1 MSNKLSYADFIRPMI
16 PIPTGQ
22 RPKGSLRSEVH
33 CILFDVYGTLFISE
47 SGDIGLAR
55 NRSRKMENLAALFEK
70 YSIGRPVG
78 AVLDSFF
85 TLIRST
91 HETMK
96 QEGVDYPEIEVDKI
110 WMQVLGTRD
119 TDSIRAFA
127 VEFEFLVNPVYP
139 MPHVDA
145 LLTAC
150 LHRSIPMGIIS
161 NAQFFTP
168 MLFDIFF
175 ASNLY
180 QLGFQKDL
188 IHLSY
193 KSGYAKPS
201 FYLFEKAAAR
211 IQERGISLTNVL
223 YIGNDM
229 LNDIYPADRI
239 GFQTALFAGDQ
250 RSLRLREEEPRCKA
264 IAPDLVIT
272 DLIQLLEHVNPEGR
286 HCA

>member
-1 MSNKLSYADFIRPMI
+1 MSNKPSYADYIRPMV

-22 RPKGSLRSEVH
+22 RPKGCLRSTVH

-47 SGDIGLAR
+47 SGDIGLTR
-55 NRSRKMENLAALFEK
+55 NRLRKMENLAALFEK
-70 YSIGRPVG
+70 HGIKRPVD

-96 QEGVDYPEIEVDKI
+96 QGGVDYPEIEVDKI
-110 WMQVLGTRD
+110 WMQVLGIHD

-127 VEFEFLVNPVYP
+127 VDFEFLVNPVYP
-139 MPHVDA
+139 MPHADA

-150 LHRSIPMGIIS
+150 LHRSILMGIIS

-175 ASNLY
+175 ASNLH

-193 KSGYAKPS
+193 ESGYAKPS

-211 IQERGISLTNVL
+211 IQERGIAPINVL

-264 IAPDLVIT
+264 ITPDLVVT
-272 DLIQLLEHVNPEGR
+272 DLIQLVEHVNREAN
-286 HCA
+286 H